1 MTNTC
6 LRENKTQ
13 QLDGKSALCDHLW
26 LQGAEFRPPVQNR
39 SALCQRTC
47 VGRVRFE

>member
-6 LRENKTQ
+6 LRENQTQ
-13 QLDGKSALCDHLW
+13 KLDGKSALYDHLW
-26 LQGAEFRPPVQNR
+26 LQSAEFSPPVQNW